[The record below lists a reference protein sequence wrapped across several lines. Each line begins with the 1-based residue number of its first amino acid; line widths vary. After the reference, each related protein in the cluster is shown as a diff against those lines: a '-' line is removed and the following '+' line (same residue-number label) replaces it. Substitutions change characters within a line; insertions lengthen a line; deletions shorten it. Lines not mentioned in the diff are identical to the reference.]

1 MSNYNNDITPLA
13 NKDLRT
19 FEDRITN
26 CTDDATLST
35 ILEDF
40 SEHIEH
46 TSLIDINEYKY
57 INELIKSKRLELE
70 HNKKEQSNI
79 IDFNEYKESNS
90 DNDKNNNNV
99 MSSPAKVLTFN
110 KGGFNPNSV
119 NHSSYVNDTP
129 PTTAVSGNR
138 GLASSVL
145 VVSGVIVTLIMYA
158 LLFIALVIK

>member
-1 MSNYNNDITPLA
+1 MSNYNDDITPLA

-19 FEDRITN
+19 FEDRINN

-70 HNKKEQSNI
+70 HNK
-79 IDFNEYKESNS
+79 NEYKESNS

-138 GLASSVL
+138 GLASSIL

>member
-19 FEDRITN
+19 FEDRINN

-70 HNKKEQSNI
+70 HNK
-79 IDFNEYKESNS
+79 NEYKESNS

-110 KGGFNPNSV
+110 KGVFNPNSV

-138 GLASSVL
+138 GLASSIL

>member
-1 MSNYNNDITPLA
+1 MSNYNDNITPLA

-70 HNKKEQSNI
+70 HSK
-79 IDFNEYKESNS
+79 NEYKESNS

-119 NHSSYVNDTP
+119 NHSSYINDTP

>member
-19 FEDRITN
+19 FEDRINN

-70 HNKKEQSNI
+70 HNK
-79 IDFNEYKESNS
+79 NEYKESNS

-138 GLASSVL
+138 GLASSIL